1 MVDSV
6 CYLNGHFV
14 PLSEAKV
21 SVLDRGFIFGD
32 AVYEVIPVF
41 DGSVFRLSEHL
52 KRLRTSLASA
62 AIPDPLSVHSWTTI
76 VAELIGLHRGHDQ
89 TIYVQVSRGVAH
101 RDHMPRTDVKPTVFL
116 MSSPLTR
123 LRHSEPI
130 TAVTIEDFRWGRC
143 DIKTTSLLANVMSR
157 MHAARLGSQEAIF
170 IRSGLVTEAAAC
182 NVFIARSGVVK
193 TPPLSAQILAGVTRN
208 LLVELLDGT
217 DPSVWE
223 EPISQAE
230 LTSAD
235 EVWLT
240 SSSRELVPVI
250 RIDGKPVGDGLVGPL
265 FQRVKSVYEFYRD
278 STSGETE

>member
-52 KRLRTSLASA
+52 KRLRTSLAAA
-62 AIPDPLSVHSWTTI
+62 AIPDPLSMHSWTTI
-76 VAELIGLHRGHDQ
+76 VGELIGLHRGHDQ
-89 TIYVQVSRGVAH
+89 MIYVQVSRGVAA
-101 RDHMPRTDVKPTVFL
+101 RDHMPRPDVKPTVFL
-116 MSSPLTR
+116 MSSPLTW
-123 LRHSEPI
+123 LRHSDPI
-130 TAVTIEDFRWGRC
+130 TVVTTEDFRWGRC
-143 DIKTTSLLANVMSR
+143 DIKTTSLLASVMSR
-157 MHAARLGSQEAIF
+157 MHAARLGSQETIF
-170 IRSGLVTEAAAC
+170 IRSGLVTEAAAS
-182 NVFIARSGVVK
+182 NVFIAKSGVVK
-193 TPPLSAQILAGVTRN
+193 TPPLSHQILAGVTRN

-217 DPSVWE
+217 DPSVRE
-223 EPISQAE
+223 EPISQIE

-250 RIDGKPVGDGLVGPL
+250 RIDGKPVGDGLAGPL
-265 FQRVKSVYEFYRD
+265 FQRVKSIYEFYKNSRG
-278 STSGETE
+278 GETE